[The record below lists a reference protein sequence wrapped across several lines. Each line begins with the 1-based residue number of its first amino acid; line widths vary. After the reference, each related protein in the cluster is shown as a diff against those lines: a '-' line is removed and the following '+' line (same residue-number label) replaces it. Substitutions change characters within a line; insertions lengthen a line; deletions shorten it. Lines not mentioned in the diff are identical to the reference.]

1 MMAMV
6 SPLSKALP
14 KRWMPRCFSRSMS
27 AGAWSMDS
35 SSKREGGAARFCE
48 RLSLIFWMMVPPSR
62 YAETTAATQA

>member
-27 AGAWSMDS
+27 AGAWSIDS
-35 SSKREGGAARFCE
+35 SSKREGGAARF
-48 RLSLIFWMMVPPSR
+48 
-62 YAETTAATQA
+62 